1 MSGLAQ
7 SNMTLNFSQASAGPI
22 EQLKTRV
29 LEASLMGCIV
39 LTDDRERTRL
49 FFEPE
54 SEFGY
59 FSGPEELAA
68 VVKSFLSDPAKLA
81 AAQEAAKQ
89 RSRSINVTSFWGGIE
104 AGLRQRGL
112 PALLG

>member
-29 LEASLMGCIV
+29 LEAAVMGCIV
-39 LTDDRERTRL
+39 LTDDLDRTRR

-54 SEFGY
+54 LEFGN
-59 FSGPEELAA
+59 FANPRELAE
-68 VVKSFLSDPAKLA
+68 VVKRFMSDPAKLA
-81 AAQEAAKQ
+81 AAQQAAKQ
-89 RSRSINVTSFWGGIE
+89 RARSINVTSFWGGVE
-104 AGLRQRGL
+104 EGLRLRGL
-112 PALLG
+112 PAFKS